1 MTIAAASQIL
11 LWIMVLGLALTVAAL
26 ARQIGILHERVA
38 PVGALATGRGPEV
51 GDPSPRLIGKL
62 LEGGTLAIGE
72 PVAADARLRLLLF
85 VSSACPVC
93 RKLMPLAKGFAKG
106 ERLDVIFVG
115 DAAPAEQHELV
126 KKYGIEGFPFINGP
140 EVGMTF
146 HVERLPYAVLID
158 QGGRIAAKG
167 LVNSREHLESLVT
180 AHETGFASIQDY
192 LARPAVAAE

>member
-51 GDPSPRLIGKL
+51 GDPSPRLIGQL